1 MAKAIKIKKNIEEGL
16 FDFLK
21 SLLEKEKIN
30 GVFTLKKMDDNG
42 AVSYSL
48 ITSPDEFKNAVPLSP
63 FMPVNAGKALSSFTL
78 LGKTEEPIAA
88 VLRPCELRA
97 FVELVKRAQ
106 GDIENFLIISP
117 TCGGVLSLNLMG
129 DKNQEK
135 MVSQYWTSVKKAE
148 ISPDTRETCQF
159 CENFLP
165 INADITVAT
174 LGNKDLDKE
183 FILFL
188 NSAKGEEFA
197 KHAEGSAVSEEIET
211 KEINELK
218 KKREEL
224 KEKFFKETGKEGE
237 GLKSLINIFAPC
249 LGCHGCSHVCPIC
262 YCILCDF
269 DAKTHEYHS
278 ASLSSDLKRK
288 GGLKVP
294 TGNLLFH
301 IGRMAHMAVS
311 CVSCGMCSDVC
322 PVNIPVATVFSKVG
336 SSLQKEFNYFPGKDI
351 EEPAPQGTYKE
362 EEFKTIGEQ

>member
-1 MAKAIKIKKNIEEGL
+1 MAKAIRNKNNVEEGL
-16 FDFLK
+16 FEFLK
-21 SLLEKEKIN
+21 SLLEKEKIK
-30 GVFTLKKMDDNG
+30 GVFTLKKMDDEG

-48 ITSPDEFKNAVPLSP
+48 ITSVDEFKNAVPLFP
-63 FMPVNAGKALSSFTL
+63 YMPVNAGKALSNFTL

-106 GDIENFLIISP
+106 GDFENILTVSLS
-117 TCGGVLSLNLMG
+117 CGGVLDLNTMG
-129 DKNQEK
+129 QENQEK
-135 MVSQYWTSVKKAE
+135 LISKYWDSVKKAE

-183 FILFL
+183 FTLFF
-188 NSAKGEEFA
+188 NTPKAEEFA
-197 KHAEGSAVSEEIET
+197 KEASGSSVSEEIET
-211 KEINELK
+211 EDIKEFK

-224 KEKFFKETGKEGE
+224 KEKYFKETETDE
-237 GLKSLINIFAPC
+237 NGLKSLINIFSPC

-262 YCILCDF
+262 YCTLCEF
-269 DAKTHEYHS
+269 DSKTHEYPT
-278 ASLSSDLKRK
+278 ASLSSDLQKK

-294 TGNLLFH
+294 SGNLLFH
-301 IGRMAHMAVS
+301 LGRMTHMAVS

-336 SSLQKEFNYFPGKDI
+336 ASLQKEFDYFPGKDV

-362 EEFKTIGEQ
+362 DEFTKIGEQ

>member
-1 MAKAIKIKKNIEEGL
+1 MPKAIKIKKNVEEGL
-16 FDFLK
+16 LDFLK

-30 GVFTLKKMDDNG
+30 GVFTLKKMDDKG

-48 ITSPDEFKNAVPLSP
+48 ITSPDEFKNAVPLYP

-78 LGKTEEPIAA
+78 LGKTDEPIAA
-88 VLRPCELRA
+88 VLRPCELRG

-106 GDIENFLIISP
+106 GDMENFLIISQ
-117 TCGGVLSLNLMG
+117 TCGGVLSLDLMG

-135 MVSQYWTSVKKAE
+135 TVSQYWTSVQKADIFPE
-148 ISPDTRETCQF
+148 TREACQF

-165 INADITVAT
+165 INADITVAS

-188 NSAKGEEFA
+188 NSPKAEEFA
-197 KHAEGSAVSEEIET
+197 KEAGGSSVSEEIET
-211 KEINELK
+211 KEINEFK

-224 KEKFFKETGKEGE
+224 QEKFFNETGK
-237 GLKSLINIFAPC
+237 GLESLINTFAPC
-249 LGCHGCSHVCPIC
+249 LACHGCSHVCPIC
-262 YCILCDF
+262 YCTLCEF
-269 DAKTHEYHS
+269 DSKTQEYKA
-278 ASLSSDLKRK
+278 ASLNSDLKRK

-301 IGRMAHMAVS
+301 LGRMTHMAVS

-336 SSLQKEFNYFPGKDI
+336 HTLQKEFNYFPGKDI

-362 EEFKTIGEQ
+362 DEFKTTGEQ